1 MISNPAGRFKHHL
14 RGFFILMKTIF
25 RYNPGMRKVLT
36 AIVLMLGVLLVI
48 FSFSEIE
55 NIART
60 LEKSDWRLWGLALVV
75 ELIWL
80 YNLGTSFRVLYR
92 LMGLEENGTHLF
104 WLASA
109 ANFINVVAPS
119 AGIGGMALFLDDAK
133 RRNHPSG
140 HVTVIGALFVLYD
153 YFAFL
158 CVLALGWVVLIRRN
172 NLNSGDISAS
182 FIMLGLAIG
191 LSLILYLGYKSG
203 ERLGRAL
210 ASLVRFI
217 NRLFNPF
224 IHRPYLSEESARR
237 YAFEISDGLL
247 ALKGKHKELIWP
259 FLFALNNKAILII
272 ILAIS
277 FLAYQVPFSA
287 GTLVAGLST
296 AYLFTIVS
304 PTPAGLGFVEGALTL
319 ALNAMR
325 VPLGSAV
332 VITLTYRA
340 VTFWFPLA
348 VGALAFRHLQT
359 SRKPFDPVDD
369 QDEENLQK

>member
-1 MISNPAGRFKHHL
+1 LEDQTFGTFSADFQ
-14 RGFFILMKTIF
+14 
-25 RYNPGMRKVLT
+25 YNRGMRKVLI
-36 AIVLMLGVLLVI
+36 AIVLLLGVLLVI

-55 NIART
+55 NIVHT
-60 LEKSDWRLWGLALVV
+60 LELSDWRLWGLALVV

-92 LMGLEENGTHLF
+92 LMGIEENGRHLF
-104 WLASA
+104 WMASA

-133 RRNHPSG
+133 KRNHPTG

-158 CVLALGWVVLIRRN
+158 CLLALGWVVLIRRN
-172 NLNSGDISAS
+172 NLDSGEIIAS

-191 LSLILYLGYKSG
+191 LASILYLGYRSG
-203 ERLGRAL
+203 ERLGNAL
-210 ASLVRFI
+210 AGGVRII

-224 IHRPYLSEESARR
+224 IHRPYLSEAGARR

-247 ALKGKHKELIWP
+247 AIKGKRKELIWP
-259 FLFALNNKAILII
+259 FLFALNNKAILLI

-277 FLAYQVPFSA
+277 FLAYQVPFTA
-287 GTLVAGLST
+287 GTLVAGLSV

-304 PTPAGLGFVEGALTL
+304 PTPAGLGFVEGALTV

-325 VPLGSAV
+325 VPLGSAA

-340 VTFWFPLA
+340 ITFWFPLA
-348 VGALAFRHLQT
+348 VGAFALRHLHI
-359 SRKPFDPVDD
+359 SRKPGQPMEDQAD
-369 QDEENLQK
+369 QDIQV

>member
-1 MISNPAGRFKHHL
+1 
-14 RGFFILMKTIF
+14 
-25 RYNPGMRKVLT
+25 MRKVLI
-36 AIVLMLGVLLVI
+36 AIVLMLGILLVI
-48 FSFSEIE
+48 LSFSEIE
-55 NIART
+55 TIVKT
-60 LEKSDWRLWGLALVV
+60 LDKSDWRLWGLALIV

-92 LMGLEENGTHLF
+92 LMGIEENSRHLF
-104 WLASA
+104 WMASA

-133 RRNHPSG
+133 RRNHPTG

-158 CVLALGWVVLIRRN
+158 CLLALGWVVLIRRN
-172 NLNSGDISAS
+172 NLNSGDITAS

-210 ASLVRFI
+210 TGLVRFI

-247 ALKGKHKELIWP
+247 AIKGKRNELIWP
-259 FLFALNNKAILII
+259 FLFALNNKAILLI

-277 FLAYQVPFSA
+277 FQAYQVPFTA
-287 GTLVAGLST
+287 GSLVAGLST

-325 VPLGSAV
+325 VPLGSAA

-348 VGALAFRHLQT
+348 VGALALRHLHI
-359 SRKPFDPVDD
+359 SRKPVDLVD
-369 QDEENLQK
+369 NQDEENIQI